1 MQTHTTRYNKGE
13 LQPYSQTCII
23 PIVDY
28 VLSSPLFFFFLTYF
42 FFLSKHVLST
52 KLVEYKKKGKVS

>member
-28 VLSSPLFFFFLTYF
+28 VLSSPLPYFSSFLPISFFYQNM
-42 FFLSKHVLST
+42 S
-52 KLVEYKKKGKVS
+52 LVPNW